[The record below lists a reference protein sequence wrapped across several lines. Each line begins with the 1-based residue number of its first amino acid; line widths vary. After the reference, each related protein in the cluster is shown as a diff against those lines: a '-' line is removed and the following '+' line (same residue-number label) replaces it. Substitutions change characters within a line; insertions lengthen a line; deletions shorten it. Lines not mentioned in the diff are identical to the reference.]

1 MAMTDANG
9 QVVAN
14 YEYDAWGNVLKNDA
28 KGIAAENKFGY
39 AGYLY
44 DKEIGMYYLI
54 ARYYNP
60 EHGVFLSIDPDPGD
74 EDDPVT
80 QNGYTYAD
88 NNPVMNV
95 DSDGH
100 LAWMLFNAGFAAY
113 DGYNAYKKNGWK
125 AAAIAV
131 GVGLVGG
138 ATFKGGKIAYK
149 AAKNWYTTT
158 RHWSKGT
165 FKSRSK
171 SLAYH
176 HKKHVTWKEKS
187 YGQKRYTD
195 MARSFYRSNKH
206 LRQEVVLSNGKK
218 GGYYTKNGKIITYW
232 NNGWKKKKR

>member
-1 MAMTDANG
+1 MTDANG

-28 KGIAAENKFGY
+28 KGIAADNPFGY
-39 AGYLY
+39 AGYMY
-44 DKEIGMYYLI
+44 DKEIGIYYLI

-60 EHGVFLSIDPDPGD
+60 EHGVFLSVDP
-74 EDDPVT
+74 
-80 QNGYTYAD
+80 
-88 NNPVMNV
+88 
-95 DSDGH
+95 DGH
-100 LAWMLFNAGFAAY
+100 LAWMVFNAGFAAY

-125 AAAIAV
+125 AAAVAV

-138 ATFKGGKIAYK
+138 AAFKGGKIAYK

-206 LRQEVVLSNGKK
+206 LKQEVVLSNGKKGYKIKNGKK

>member
-1 MAMTDANG
+1 MSLAFNAGNQLETYGNEKLKCDANG
-9 QVVAN
+9 NRTADGKYSYTWNEADQLTTITKQG
-14 YEYDAWGNVLKNDA
+14 ETTPFA
-28 KGIAAENKFGY
+28 KS
-39 AGYLY
+39 
-44 DKEIGMYYLI
+44 
-54 ARYYNP
+54 
-60 EHGVFLSIDPDPGD
+60 VDPDPGD